1 MFTNQAIIK
10 RGWQFLDTNPDVKSA
25 GRREVD
31 IKTDFLE
38 TLEDVIS
45 LVLEVFLQRN
55 LLQSTYPRDQYANIQ
70 MHKTN
75 EEIPSLGV
83 QAAGREAG
91 WLPVASCA

>member
-1 MFTNQAIIK
+1 MFTNQAIIE
-10 RGWQFLDTNPDVKSA
+10 RGWQFLNTDPNVKSA

-31 IKTDFLE
+31 IETDFLE

-55 LLQSTYPRDQYANIQ
+55 LLQSTCPRDQYGNIQ
-70 MHKTN
+70 MHRN
-75 EEIPSLGV
+75 EEIPSLGA

-91 WLPVASCA
+91 